1 MHEIAK
7 TLGEEKA
14 EKDLF
19 NILDSILKDPNDEVK
34 YGAISHLA
42 EFMKIFDSQKRENF
56 LDVFLILQKDP
67 KKWRIREL
75 IAR

>member
-1 MHEIAK
+1 MVSSFV
-7 TLGEEKA
+7 
-14 EKDLF
+14 D
-19 NILDSILKDPNDEVK
+19 DEVK